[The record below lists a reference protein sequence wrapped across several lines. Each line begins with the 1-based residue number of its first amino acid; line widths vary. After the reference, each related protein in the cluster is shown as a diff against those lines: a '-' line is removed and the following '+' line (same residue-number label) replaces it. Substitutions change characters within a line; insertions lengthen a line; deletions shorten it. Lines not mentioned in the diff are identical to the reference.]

1 MLLHPVLS
9 ADALARS
16 WRAPVRLSYDRPVSA
31 ALRELAAEAPPPEDV
46 VLAIVDRRRHQLD
59 LWRVVSRPMM
69 TADLRGMIEV
79 VVRTLLPDRRHRATP
94 AEHPYTIH
102 GLRIDIVH
110 DDGRWV
116 EIGECGVAEPRVL
129 RDAGLDTRRW
139 SGLAMRI
146 GLDRIRTAIDDGS
159 ATLVGT

>member
-1 MLLHPVLS
+1 MSLHPVLS

-16 WRAPVRLSYDRPVSA
+16 WRCQVRLAHDRPVSR

-46 VLAIVDRRRHQLD
+46 VLACTSTPHQLD
-59 LWRVVSRPMM
+59 LWRVVARPMM

-79 VVRTLLPDRRHRATP
+79 VVRTLLPGRRYRTTP

-102 GLRIDIVH
+102 GLRIDAVD

-116 EIGECGVAEPRVL
+116 EVAECGVAEPRVL

-146 GLDRIRTAIDDGS
+146 RIDRIRLALDEGS
-159 ATLVGT
+159 ATLVSA